1 MRALEAVI
9 YFLFCAYK
17 LVIQLFQADN
27 GKQKGGDLK
36 EEQIN

>member
-27 GKQKGGDLK
+27 GKEKGDLK
-36 EEQIN
+36 EERIN